1 MIEKQAALNTL
12 ATLDVGKADEVVLA
26 WIAKLG
32 AGEVPPEMGLDIMLA
47 AQGRLD
53 AKKSTQADTLRER
66 LAKVAPSRDATDA
79 ASYRLCLVGGDAD
92 RGEDIFFAKIAVSCL
107 RCHKVRDRGNVNGGE
122 VGPDLTK
129 IGGEKTREYLLE
141 ALVEP
146 NKAIAKG
153 YETVI
158 VTLDDGREH
167 AGIIKAE
174 TDDELVLVT
183 ADVKTITV
191 DKKAIEERSTGPSAM
206 PSDLLKH
213 LTLREL
219 RDLIEFLAR
228 QKGEAK

>member
-1 MIEKQAALNTL
+1 MRSAARTSSLT
-12 ATLDVGKADEVVLA
+12 
-26 WIAKLG
+26 
-32 AGEVPPEMGLDIMLA
+32 
-47 AQGRLD
+47 
-53 AKKSTQADTLRER
+53 
-66 LAKVAPSRDATDA
+66 
-79 ASYRLCLVGGDAD
+79 
-92 RGEDIFFAKIAVSCL
+92 KIAVSCL
-107 RCHKVRDRGNVNGGE
+107 RCHKVRDNGGNVNGGD

-129 IGGEKTREYLLE
+129 TGGEKTREYLLE

-158 VTLDDGREH
+158 VTFDDGREH
-167 AGIIKAE
+167 AGIVKSE
-174 TDDELVLVT
+174 TDKELVLVT

-191 DKKAIEERSTGPSAM
+191 EKKSIEERSTGPSAM

-219 RDLIEFLAR
+219 RDLIEFLAS